1 MTKVAV
7 FESADASGLPDLLD
21 AAADW
26 CELVVV
32 NAGPQPWTA
41 EEREGVADLAEV
53 VDAAGRPAADVA
65 AELAA
70 LEVDGVVTLE
80 DEWIPLVASVAARL
94 DLPYH
99 SEAAAEAVT
108 HKDVQRA
115 RLADT
120 GLGVRAAAFTDE
132 AGLVAAIA
140 AVGFPAVLKPVRGN
154 GSLNVYTVDDEAG
167 LRAALA
173 EATGTAPTSRG
184 NFRLGH
190 GSRGAQKWL
199 LEERLIGVPHPAGD
213 WLSDHF
219 SVEVLSLGEDDH
231 WPFWV
236 SDRFPLIPPLRETGM
251 TGPSLL
257 PWETQRLAGERAGAI
272 LTALG
277 VTTGVSHLEFKLTA
291 TGPRLIEV
299 NGRLGGF
306 LSSIVPHLS
315 ELNPVRLVLEAAVGK
330 AERRP
335 VVADGYAACAF
346 THCPTTGGRITALAD
361 PAELMR
367 QPGVW
372 RVDVRC
378 AVGDEPDY
386 RTGTNGRLQNVWL
399 DGATGDE
406 LRAAYLAADAF
417 TAEGNRFE

>member
-1 MTKVAV
+1 MTKIAV

-32 NAGPQPWTA
+32 NAGPEPWTA
-41 EEREGVADLAEV
+41 DEREGLADLGEV
-53 VDAAGRPAADVA
+53 VDAAGRDAASVA

-70 LEVDGVVTLE
+70 LDVEGVVTLE
-80 DEWIPLVASVAARL
+80 DEWIPLVAAVAARL

-99 SEAAAEAVT
+99 DEATAEAVT

-115 RLADT
+115 RLAGTD
-120 GLGVRAAAFTDE
+120 LGVRAASFTDE
-132 AGLVAAIA
+132 DGLAAAVA

-173 EATGTAPTSRG
+173 EATGAAVSG
-184 NFRLGH
+184 HAGFRLGH
-190 GSRGAQKWL
+190 GGAGAQTWL

-219 SVEVLSLGEDDH
+219 SVEVLSLGEGEH
-231 WPFWV
+231 WPFWL
-236 SDRFPLIPPLRETGM
+236 SDRFPLIPPLRETGI

-257 PWETQRLAGERAGAI
+257 SWETQHLAAQRAEQI

-306 LSSIVPHLS
+306 LSSILPHVS
-315 ELNPVRLVLEAAVGK
+315 DLNPVRLALEAAVGK

-335 VVADGYAACAF
+335 VVTTGYAACVF
-346 THCPTTGGRITALAD
+346 THGPLTGGRITALAD
-361 PAELMR
+361 PAELGR
-367 QPGVW
+367 VPGVW
-372 RVDVRC
+372 RVDARS
-378 AVGDEPDY
+378 AVGDVPDY
-386 RTGTNGRLQNVWL
+386 RTGTNGRLQNVWVE
-399 DGATGDE
+399 GETGED
-406 LRAAYLAADAF
+406 LRAAFAAADAF
-417 TAEGNRFE
+417 VAEGNRFE